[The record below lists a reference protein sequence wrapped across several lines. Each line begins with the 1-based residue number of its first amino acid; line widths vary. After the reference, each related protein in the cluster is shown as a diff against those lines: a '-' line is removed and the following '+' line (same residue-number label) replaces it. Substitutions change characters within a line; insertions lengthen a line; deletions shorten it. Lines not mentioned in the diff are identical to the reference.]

1 MKKPAK
7 QDGDEAVRLVA
18 TANSY
23 LRLGLADK
31 AIDHLATALR
41 RDPSLRALREP
52 LMKLYVSQGQHQKAV
67 AELWALLSPCA
78 DQQEEVRLLRYLL
91 RLDAN
96 NAVAARRLKTVLA
109 KQQATGT
116 NSSDDEGEPAT
127 LLGDVA
133 ADLRAYLYDNRPLSD
148 LAQTVRRR
156 EAEQL
161 QAVRDM
167 RQSHA
172 VTMPST
178 PEVEELAEDMALS
191 TGNLKEQLREV
202 DDSLRQRRHDEAQR
216 QLWALRG
223 RYPHSKQVRDRIKK
237 LEQAQQSQQA
247 QPKSVDSSS
256 KKAPASNI
264 HAASTLPLGATAQS
278 TRAEQ
283 PGQQTIEVALEDIS
297 EEHELPSAA
306 PPSYPP
312 PPPLPKSNRPRTTGQ
327 SLSDAE
333 LALRNGAMLWSAGR
347 RMQAIDLFDKARS
360 DATCG
365 VMAALMAGLCY
376 REIESFDDAIESFT
390 FAINRPEISDSD
402 LSWLYYEFG
411 VTYELLK
418 NAREAILYYQLS
430 LGATGAFRDAE
441 QRIAGLQ
448 ASLSATESDR
458 D

>member
-7 QDGDEAVRLVA
+7 QEGDEAARLVA

-31 AIDHLATALR
+31 AIDHLAGALR

-52 LMKLYVSQGQHQKAV
+52 LMKLYVLQGEHHKAV
-67 AELWALLSPCA
+67 AELWALLSGCTDP
-78 DQQEEVRLLRYLL
+78 QEEIRMLRYVL

-96 NAVAARRLKTVLA
+96 NAAAAQRLKTALD
-109 KQQATGT
+109 KQQATAAPA
-116 NSSDDEGEPAT
+116 SGEESEPGT
-127 LLGDVA
+127 LLRGIA
-133 ADLRAYLYDNRPLSD
+133 ADLRAYLYENRPLSD

-156 EAEQL
+156 ETEQL
-161 QAVRDM
+161 DAAQEM

-172 VTMPST
+172 VTRPIT
-178 PEVEELAEDMALS
+178 PEMEELAEDMALS

-202 DDSLRQRRHDEAQR
+202 DDSLRQRRYDDAQR

-237 LEQAQQSQQA
+237 LEQAHP
-247 QPKSVDSSS
+247 QPAGAARPAAADSAS
-256 KKAPASNI
+256 KKAPAVNI
-264 HAASTLPLGATAQS
+264 HAAKTLPLGATA
-278 TRAEQ
+278 RAGKAEQ
-283 PGQQTIEVALEDIS
+283 PGQQTIEVALEDIR
-297 EEHELPSAA
+297 EEEALPPAA
-306 PPSYPP
+306 PSSYPP
-312 PPPLPKSNRPRTTGQ
+312 PPPLPKANRQRTTMQ

-333 LALRNGAMLWSAGR
+333 MALRNGAMLWSAGR
-347 RMQAIDLFDKARS
+347 RMQAIDMFDKARG

-376 REIESFDDAIESFT
+376 REIESFDDAIASFT

-411 VTYELLK
+411 ITYELLK

-430 LGATGAFRDAE
+430 LGATGSFRDAE

-448 ASLSATESDR
+448 ASLAPT
-458 D
+458 